1 MSRNERG
8 SASVEAVIIVPAIGL
23 FIALLIFAGRVTLAH
38 QTVNAAAAEAAR
50 TATIAR
56 TPTDADTRA
65 RQAAQAMLTEQNTV
79 CAGTEISIDTSGFAR
94 PIGTPAQV
102 TVTVT
107 CHTQLADLTLPGVG
121 GTLTITSTASSPLD
135 PFRGR

>member
-1 MSRNERG
+1 MPDNFTADRQAKPGTLRF
-8 SASVEAVIIVPAIGL
+8 IGQGITDL
-23 FIALLIFAGRVTLAH
+23 AEFFEDQLLIFAGRVTLAH

-107 CHTQLADLTLPGVG
+107 CYTQLADLTQPVQ
-121 GTLTITSTASSPLD
+121 ITKK
-135 PFRGR
+135 